1 MQALGDERLL
11 EIWETRGA
19 RDDDGGVDL
28 LRATLPSGELESL
41 DDWPLARRQATLLR
55 LRCATFGPT
64 LRAAMD
70 CPQCADRL
78 EFELDGRELL
88 QLPGADSPAHRDAA
102 TSEAAIEVRGIRF
115 RLPTSRDLGSLREIG
130 DERTAV
136 ERIASRCCLDSPV
149 PNVWPEDLIAELDER
164 LEKMDPLGSLRLALE
179 CPGCHSVW
187 DQAFDIGRYFWEEVE
202 LRAKT
207 ILAQVHRLARGYGWS
222 EKEVLTMS
230 VARRRAYLEL
240 LSA

>member
-1 MQALGDERLL
+1 MQPLGDERLL
-11 EIWETRGA
+11 EIWENRGA
-19 RDDDGGVDL
+19 RDDDVGGDL
-28 LRATLPSGELESL
+28 LRAALPSSDLESL
-41 DDWPLARRQATLLR
+41 DDWPLALRQATLLR
-55 LRCATFGPT
+55 LRCATFGAT

-88 QLPGADSPAHRDAA
+88 RLPGADSPAHTDAA
-102 TSEAAIEVRGIRF
+102 PSEAAFEVRGMRF
-115 RLPTSRDLGSLREIG
+115 RLPTGRDLAALREIG
-130 DERTAV
+130 DERAAV
-136 ERIASRCCLDSPV
+136 ERIANRCCLDSPA
-149 PNVWPEDLIAELDER
+149 PTVWPEELIAEVDER
-164 LEKMDPLGSLRLALE
+164 LERMDPLGSLQLALE

-222 EKEVLTMS
+222 EKEVLALS